1 MSTDKAQPVDVTK
14 SHGPYRF
21 PFFHTTIFAMLVFL
35 LAVMGGIQSSSST
48 PLHHDPQP
56 TVQPTYIPSAT
67 PTKSP
72 TKAPTKVPTTAAP
85 TPT

>member
-1 MSTDKAQPVDVTK
+1 MSGKQEPDGGAK

-56 TVQPTYIPSAT
+56 TVQPTYIPSAA

-72 TKAPTKVPTTAAP
+72 TKAPTKVPTTKSP
-85 TPT
+85 TT